1 MVSRQDLVTK
11 LLCGRIASAK
21 VGIIIN
27 GVDGIVP
34 AEIVKDLA
42 HSIGRKIYAVIV
54 GYSGILQTE
63 TENYT
68 ISPRIESAVEWRNT
82 PACAGSILVFVRG
95 DVDKLHSLGVF
106 DQINKK
112 DVTHF
117 AIEIQAKAVEGENRP
132 IREFW
137 DALKATSEFY
147 SLQNVE
153 EFIKAI
159 ESAPDKAV
167 AIANNLWI
175 LNLLCD
181 ECILN
186 AKTNRMQRLIE
197 NNSKIIDISQL
208 TENSRKNLS
217 RSLSRASTADKAKL
231 QRAYKYVEEYSQ
243 YGKKELL
250 KELDFTVVEQL
261 LSATVKKADPTPPPP
276 PPGPVPPIP
285 PVPPEDETPPPPP
298 PPKERP
304 IKQRDIDEIIADQ
317 MLFGDESGLQ
327 DIKDLYETM
336 RDGYS
341 DETKKKI
348 SVPSAGGIF
357 EDRPIDLDK
366 PQDDLRRLVGV
377 LCSETAWGGKIEVKE
392 TVLRD
397 ALSSSVTPDVFTP
410 QTLLYPANKCSFYE
424 FLEEFDKTF
433 AFEESFKTLFDSIIE
448 ARKTLCEYIDF
459 LMYNP
464 YILLKANSEARDTLS
479 AYIEAWSNL
488 YSLFNK
494 HKDEMKLR
502 ESGATVFIGRAL
514 IALDVLYV
522 HTGDGKW
529 KGVLLPLHPLYLWSY
544 YEIVKTLMSGKDDL
558 TKSELCDL
566 RSVILD
572 PPQMLNYL
580 AVDKGITR
588 SSDII
593 LPCSGCIQ
601 MLPTYENS
609 TNRYLGDDGLD
620 AIPDILDRW
629 LNFSPFTRN
638 EIRVCI
644 VDSPNLTYVIRKI
657 ASFMAK
663 NSVGK
668 IILDVY
674 YTRGQNGNTELA
686 NLDYSDKDYY
696 ISDAIK
702 NGSLVLSIHSVK
714 TVDKVQEELSERP
727 VHVAFYFDQSKYEVR
742 EEPDSGR
749 LYSNPFVVTYDFNY
763 SSILHTG
770 SISPSARSQTG
781 IVGDYHDLM
790 VATSYINDN
799 SSPWLSIDPSDS
811 SDAILASVKNHQT
824 QWLVIA
830 DRNIGNYEIKDEYGL
845 IPVGEEIFDRRRVGI
860 WAAGDSRIVEQYR
873 TDLMY
878 YPLTPDI
885 AKLVE
890 IIKKYGHIAAS
901 GQISIP
907 KTGFDSNATKFRQKG
922 LLGTLF
928 AASWYSTRGNALSNS
943 VMVASLDSEKA
954 RTWLTAR
961 DEEGE
966 NEDKKFGQVRA
977 DLAGLRYD
985 EATDTLYVQAI
996 EVKTRD
1002 EDNVSQRDYELY
1014 CDEYGQNRL
1023 RGHAP
1028 KQIAATIRILKSI
1041 FESGPTADSFI
1052 SARRE
1057 VLKYQIITECFR
1069 NIHDKTWQEN
1079 WHRVLSR
1086 AFDKNDRDGLKI
1098 VVSGVLVYIRLSDT
1112 SSSDSKPVQCLYE
1125 TAGEY
1130 GEYEIELSVLT
1141 SHDIQQCIFGDSH
1154 FPESEVAAGPEILV
1168 TEPVSAPS
1176 QEIDPDLP
1184 SEELEDIPSNTD
1196 SSSSGQTGVMTDPVI
1211 STDTTT
1217 KVKGEDSATPQEPKN
1232 EDEPSEPNTGEDPPT
1247 TVKPLSEVRLLLG
1260 EEPRTKEKFYW
1271 EFGHKKLNNRH
1282 LLING
1287 NSGCGKT
1294 YCIEGLLMEA
1304 ALQGISAA
1312 VFDFTGGFT
1321 TKKLDPVFKAKLG
1334 NRIKQRVVRV
1344 EKIPINPFQRH
1355 EIEIDEN
1362 SWFPEE
1368 DVDIAS
1374 RIAETV
1380 STVYSMG
1387 DQQKNAVYTAA
1398 LNGLKKYGEA
1408 MTFRHLAEEMEEI
1421 DSAYSKTALSRIQ
1434 QFIDIDPFVVG
1445 EEFNWSDIR
1454 DSGGTIYIFQFMGYG
1469 RDIQVMLT
1477 DLLLW
1482 DLWNYSVK
1490 NGSEDKPFIY
1500 VIDEAQNL
1508 SHSEKS
1514 PSGMILTEGRKNGLS
1529 GWYATQFM
1537 KPQLTDDE
1545 IQRLQQADQKLYFCP
1560 PGEGVMTIAR
1570 NIDISTQGAKE
1581 WAERLQ
1587 KLSKGECVTCGSMV
1601 RLEKWNKYDPRIIKV
1616 TSLDKR

>member
-1 MVSRQDLVTK
+1 MISRQDLVAS
-11 LLCGRIASAK
+11 LLANRIVSSK

-27 GVDGIVP
+27 DIDSVNP
-34 AEIVKDLA
+34 ADIVKNLV
-42 HSIGRKIYAVIV
+42 HSIGRKVYAVIV
-54 GYSGILQTE
+54 GYDGISQIE
-63 TENYT
+63 TEDFN
-68 ISPRIESAVEWRNT
+68 ISTRIESAVEWRNT
-82 PACAGSILVFVRG
+82 PACAGSILVFIRG
-95 DVDKLHSLGVF
+95 DVDKMHSLGVF

-112 DVTHF
+112 DVTHY
-117 AIEIQAKAVEGENRP
+117 AIEMQSQAVVGENRP

-137 DALKATSEFY
+137 DALKTTSEFY
-147 SLQNVE
+147 SLQNIE
-153 EFIKAI
+153 AFIEVI
-159 ESAPDKAV
+159 ESAPDMAT
-167 AIANNLWI
+167 AISKNLWI

-186 AKTNRMQRLIE
+186 AKINRVQRLID
-197 NNSKIIDISQL
+197 NNNKVIDISQL

-217 RSLSRASTADKAKL
+217 RALSKVSATEKAKL

-250 KELDFTVVEQL
+250 RELDYTIVEQL
-261 LSATVKKADPTPPPP
+261 LSATVKKTDTSPKPLPPT
-276 PPGPVPPIP
+276 P
-285 PVPPEDETPPPPP
+285 PVPPTPPEGETPPPT
-298 PPKERP
+298 KERP
-304 IKQRDIDEIIADQ
+304 IKQRDIDAIVADQ
-317 MLFGDESGLQ
+317 MLYGDDSGIQ
-327 DIKDLYETM
+327 DIVDLYETM
-336 RDGYS
+336 KDGYA

-348 SVPSAGGIF
+348 SVSSAGGIF
-357 EDRPIDLDK
+357 EDRPVDIDK
-366 PQDDLRRLVGV
+366 PQDDLRRLVGL
-377 LCSETAWGGKIEVKE
+377 LCSETAWGGILEVKE

-397 ALSSSVTPDVFTP
+397 ALSSSVTPKVFTP
-410 QTLLYPANKCSFYE
+410 QTLLYPANKCPFYD

-433 AFEESFKTLFDSIIE
+433 VFEESFKTLFDTIID
-448 ARKTLCEYIDF
+448 ARKELCGYIDF

-464 YILLKANSEARDTLS
+464 YILLKANSEVRDTLS
-479 AYIEAWSNL
+479 VYIEAWSKL
-488 YSLFNK
+488 YHLFNM
-494 HKDEMKLR
+494 HKDEMQLR
-502 ESGATVFIGRAL
+502 ESGPTVFIGRAL
-514 IALDVLYV
+514 IALDVLYI

-529 KGVLLPLHPLYLWSY
+529 KGVLLPLHPFYLWSY
-544 YEIVKTLMSGKDDL
+544 YEIVKTLVSGKDDL
-558 TKSELCDL
+558 TQSELRDL

-588 SSDII
+588 NNDII
-593 LPCSGCIQ
+593 LPCSGRIQ
-601 MLPTYENS
+601 MLPTYENN

-629 LNFSPFTRN
+629 LNFSPFTKN
-638 EIRVCI
+638 EIRICI
-644 VDSPNLTYVIRKI
+644 VDSPNLTYVIRKL

-663 NSVGK
+663 NSIGK

-686 NLDYSDKDYY
+686 NLDYADKDYN
-696 ISDAIK
+696 ISEAIK
-702 NGSLVLSIHSVK
+702 SGRLVLSIHSVK
-714 TVDKVQEELSERP
+714 TVEKIQEELTKRP
-727 VHVAFYFDQSKYEVR
+727 VHVAFYFDQSKYEVK

-749 LYSNPFVVTYDFNY
+749 LYSNPFVVTYDFTY
-763 SSILHTG
+763 SPMLHTG
-770 SISPSARSQTG
+770 SISPSARSQSG
-781 IVGDYHDLM
+781 IVGDYHGLM
-790 VATSYINDN
+790 VATSYIHDN
-799 SSPWLSIDPSDS
+799 KSPWLSIDPSDS
-811 SDAILASVKNHQT
+811 SDAILASVKNKQT

-860 WAAGDSRIVEQYR
+860 WATGDSRIIEQYR

-878 YPLTPDI
+878 YPLTPDTS
-885 AKLVE
+885 KLVE

-907 KTGFDSNATKFRQKG
+907 KTGSDNNTTKFRQKG

-928 AASWYSTRGNALSNS
+928 AASWYSTRGNALSDS
-943 VMVASLDSEKA
+943 VMVASLDSKKA

-985 EATDTLYVQAI
+985 TTTDTLYIQAI

-1002 EDNVSQRDYELY
+1002 EDNTSQRDYELY

-1041 FESGPTADSFI
+1041 FDGGPSSDSFV

-1069 NIHDKTWQEN
+1069 NIHEKDWQEQ
-1079 WHRVLSR
+1079 WHNVLSR

-1112 SSSDSKPVQCLYE
+1112 APSDSKPVQCLYE

-1141 SHDIQQCIFGDSH
+1141 SHDIQQCVFGAPHYSE
-1154 FPESEVAAGPEILV
+1154 PEVQSTPEIIVTESVAAP
-1168 TEPVSAPS
+1168 T
-1176 QEIDPDLP
+1176 QEVDPDIVI
-1184 SEELEDIPSNTD
+1184 EELETIPSED
-1196 SSSSGQTGVMTDPVI
+1196 
-1211 STDTTT
+1211 
-1217 KVKGEDSATPQEPKN
+1217 DSASVARHDETPKSIVLTNTIGETQHTPVEPRKEGGDMATKPGPFECVP
-1232 EDEPSEPNTGEDPPT
+1232 EDT
-1247 TVKPLSEVRLLLG
+1247 KPLSEVRLLLG
-1260 EEPRTKEKFYW
+1260 EDPRTREKFYW

-1304 ALQGISAA
+1304 ALQGISAV

-1321 TKKLDPVFKAKLG
+1321 TKKLDPVFKHKLG
-1334 NRIKQRVVRV
+1334 SRIKQRVVRV
-1344 EKIPINPFQRH
+1344 DKIPINPFQRH
-1355 EIEIDEN
+1355 EIEIDETT
-1362 SWFPEE
+1362 WFPEE

-1387 DQQKNAVYTAA
+1387 DQQKNAVYTSA

-1408 MTFRHLAEEMEEI
+1408 MTFRHLAEEMKEI

-1445 EEFNWSDIR
+1445 EAFNWSDIR
-1454 DSGGTIYIFQFMGYG
+1454 DSHGTIYIFQFMGYG

-1490 NGSEDKPFIY
+1490 NGSESKPFIY

-1545 IQRLQQADQKLYFCP
+1545 VQRLQQADQKLYFCP
-1560 PGEGVMTIAR
+1560 PGEGVMTIAK
-1570 NIDISTQGAKE
+1570 NIDISTQGAKD

-1587 KLSKGECVTCGSMV
+1587 KLNKGECVTCGSMV
-1601 RLEKWNKYDPRIIKV
+1601 RGGKWSKYEPRVIKV
-1616 TSLDKR
+1616 TSLDNR